1 MADIMTPALGESVT
15 EATVAR
21 WTKKPGEAVK
31 KDEILVELETDKV
44 SLEVASPSDGVLSE
58 VAANDGETVT
68 PGALLGRVS
77 ERAAAA
83 PAPAAPAPAA
93 PPPQPATQPEP
104 QPGTATSVAPAGE
117 AQAETMPGKAP
128 PKSGPLPD
136 MTADDNAAAQK
147 PLSPSVQRIV
157 TETGLDPNSVE
168 GSGKGGRLTKGDAL
182 AALETRAAAPAPVA
196 APAEARPVH
205 EREERVRMTRLRQ
218 TIARRLK
225 EAQNAAAM
233 LTTFNEVDMSAVMA
247 LRGQYKD
254 VFEKRHSVKLGFMS
268 FFVRAVIHGL
278 KEVPEVNAEIDGQDL
293 VYKNHY
299 DIGVA
304 VGTEKGLVVPV
315 VRDADA
321 MNLAEI
327 EKAIGALGKKARDG
341 QLALEDLQG
350 GTFTISNG
358 GVYGSLMS
366 TPILNAPQSGILGM
380 HKIQE
385 RPMVVDGKIEIRP
398 MMYLA
403 LSYDHRVVD
412 GQGAVT
418 FLVRVKE
425 AIEDPQR
432 LLLDL

>member
-44 SLEVASPSDGVLSE
+44 SLEVASPANGVLE
-58 VAANDGETVT
+58 EIAAADGATVT
-68 PGALLGRVS
+68 PGALLGRVT
-77 ERAAAA
+77 EGGKAAAS
-83 PAPAAPAPAA
+83 A
-93 PPPQPATQPEP
+93 PPMPAKQPEP

-117 AQAETMPGKAP
+117 AQAEPAPGKAP
-128 PKSGPLPD
+128 PKSGPVPD
-136 MTADDNAAAQK
+136 TSAK

-157 TETGLDPNSVE
+157 SETGLNPAGVE
-168 GSGKGGRLTKGDAL
+168 GTGKDGRITKGDAL
-182 AALETRAAAPAPVA
+182 AALEARAAQPAAAPAPA
-196 APAEARPVH
+196 APRPVH
-205 EREERVRMTRLRQ
+205 EREERVKMTRLRQ

-225 EAQNAAAM
+225 EAQNNAAM

-254 VFEKRHSVKLGFMS
+254 VFEKRHGVKLGFMS
-268 FFVRAVIHGL
+268 FFVKAVVHAL
-278 KEVPEVNAEIDGQDL
+278 KEIPDVNAEIDGQDL
-293 VYKNHY
+293 IYKNHY

-315 VRDADA
+315 VRDADT
-321 MNLAEI
+321 MDLAGI
-327 EKAIGALGKKARDG
+327 EKEIGALGRKARDG

-385 RPMVVDGKIEIRP
+385 RPMVVNGQVVVRP

-418 FLVRVKE
+418 FLVKVKE

-432 LLLDL
+432 LLLNL